1 MHVRMY
7 AQVNGVILIVI
18 LLCQMFGNDDATEMM
33 MTIMMKTMMPTTEA
47 TVTNATPVEITTM
60 VWMIMPKGLVFY

>member
-1 MHVRMY
+1 
-7 AQVNGVILIVI
+7 
-18 LLCQMFGNDDATEMM
+18 MFGNDDATEMM